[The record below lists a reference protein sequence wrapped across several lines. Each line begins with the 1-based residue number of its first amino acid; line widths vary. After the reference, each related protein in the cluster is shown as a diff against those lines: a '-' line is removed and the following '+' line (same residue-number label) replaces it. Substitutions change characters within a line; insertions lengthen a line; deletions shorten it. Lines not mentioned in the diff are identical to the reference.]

1 MEDVRPFGLF
11 YCHLVYCMVILVY
24 FSRFGMLYQEKSG
37 NPAEE
42 TRDLLVSVY
51 FNIDMYLQLS
61 HSVSPCPES

>member
-1 MEDVRPFGLF
+1 
-11 YCHLVYCMVILVY
+11 MVILVY

-51 FNIDMYLQLS
+51 FQYRYVPTAEPQRIPLPGELNYTIKLQYLKS
-61 HSVSPCPES
+61 